1 MMMRDDDDDDDDD
14 DGDDDDDDELSGTRL
29 QPCRHQTSHQTFQS
43 QYVLELGR
51 ASI

>member
-1 MMMRDDDDDDDDD
+1 VLTYRCQASQLLSQ
-14 DGDDDDDDELSGTRL
+14 ELSGMRL
-29 QPCRHQTSHQTFQS
+29 HPCRHQTSHQTFQS